1 MSDTTDELLQTLE
14 EKLNRL
20 MDNISDE
27 GLDRIILNLKENQG
41 DN

>member
-1 MSDTTDELLQTLE
+1 MSDATDELLQTLE
-14 EKLNRL
+14 EKLNRT

-27 GLDRIILNLKENQG
+27 GLDNIVRILKENQG

>member
-1 MSDTTDELLQTLE
+1 MSDATDELLQTLE
-14 EKLNRL
+14 EKLNRT

-27 GLDRIILNLKENQG
+27 GLNKIVQILKENQG